1 MNALEKV
8 RLIKELHELG
18 HDLDHRSL
26 SLYEVV
32 RSKKRVQEI
41 FQQCNEPVFKKQLL
55 AFKTRLQPELSAQE
69 FARETHYYH
78 SFRGFFLNADHLK
91 EALYAHPLSGWAFL
105 HDPKRGWQIWLIPA
119 PQRTALISEWNLDIE
134 QSFSWLLHQQQLS
147 SCLKSDHELQAT
159 ATPLSLEM
167 VEEKLPES
175 SINTYIS
182 KHEIWA
188 NPQVLPIQHKASNVL
203 QTIVSPAELD
213 LSHSEPDEPQVENKE
228 SVAVPDIPAT
238 LEFQDLLF
246 QVSDVSLVEIGNHHL
261 FELRLASDSSL
272 QHLKMAWH
280 YQAHIDWNSQPIYL
294 AEQIDSTGRF
304 SHYCMLLGT
313 SEWQQAIQLMQ
324 FWGQQQNY
332 HIAAIKTIS
341 AVELSTKFLQLDSLY
356 QTYSEQ
362 ARLIWQQKDYFPFI
376 PLHQITTKKF
386 ILFDEQPANFHTPLL
401 LLQERQKLR
410 VIHGE
415 QRLKLSSTEQM
426 YPCLILK
433 RDQQINWQLIHQIL
447 LEIKEPVAVAELY
460 ASILDK
466 ALEKLM

>member
-18 HDLDHRSL
+18 HDLDHQSL
-26 SLYEVV
+26 SLYEVA
-32 RSKKRVQEI
+32 RSKKRVHEI
-41 FQQCNEPVFKKQLL
+41 FQQCNEPIFKKQLL
-55 AFKTRLQPELSAQE
+55 AFKTRIQPEIAAQE

-78 SFRGFFLNADHLK
+78 SFRGFFFTEGLLN
-91 EALYAHPLSGWAFL
+91 EALYAHPVSGWAFL
-105 HDPKRGWQIWLIPA
+105 YDPKRGWQIWLIPA
-119 PQRTALISEWNLDIE
+119 PQRTTLISEWNLDIE

-159 ATPLSLEM
+159 APPLSLDM
-167 VEEKLPES
+167 VEEKLPAP

-188 NPQVLPIQHKASNVL
+188 NTQVLTVQQKSATEL
-203 QTIVSPAELD
+203 QTIGSPAQLN
-213 LSHSEPDEPQVENKE
+213 LNHSEPEKHQVENE
-228 SVAVPDIPAT
+228 ENVAVPDIPAT

-246 QVSDVSLVEIGNHHL
+246 QVSDFSFAEARNHYL
-261 FELRLASDSSL
+261 FELSLDSESSV

-280 YQAHIDWNSQPIYL
+280 YQEHIDWSSQPVYL
-294 AEQIDSTGRF
+294 AEQIDSMGRF
-304 SHYCMLLGT
+304 SHYCMLLGI

-332 HIAAIKTIS
+332 RIAAIKTIS
-341 AVELSTKFLQLDSLY
+341 AVELGTKFLQLDSLY

-362 ARLIWQQKDYFPFI
+362 AQLIWQQEDYFPFI

-386 ILFDEQPANFHTPLL
+386 ILFDEQPANFNTPLL

-415 QRLKLSSTEQM
+415 QRLKLSATEQM

-447 LEIKEPVAVAELY
+447 LDVKAPVAVAELY